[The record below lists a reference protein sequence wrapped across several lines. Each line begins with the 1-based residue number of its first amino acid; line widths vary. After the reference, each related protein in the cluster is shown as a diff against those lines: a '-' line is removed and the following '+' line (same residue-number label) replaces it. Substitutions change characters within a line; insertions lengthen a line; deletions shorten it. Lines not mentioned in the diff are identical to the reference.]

1 MVLLQ
6 DFTQQEL
13 VDFVT
18 ANYSVKPFV
27 GKQIFGW
34 LTRNAEFEQMTNI
47 PKSLRNSLAEDCV
60 ATSVHIVKTLVSAVD
75 GTQKFL
81 FRLNDGNVIEGVLMK
96 YKYGNTLCVS
106 SQVGCRMGCK
116 FCASTLGGLVRN
128 LSAGEILGQ
137 VLAVNALG
145 GEDKNRFVTNIVLM
159 GSGEPL
165 DNFDN
170 VTKFLRLVSSEDGI
184 NISLRNISLS
194 TCGVVPHMR
203 QLADMGLH
211 VNLTLSLH
219 NADNEQRKQI
229 MPVTNAYSVEEAVD
243 ACRYYFQKTGRRIIV
258 EYTLID
264 GQNDTYSHALK
275 LASLLRN
282 MSVHVNVIA
291 LNPVKETGLKG
302 TSESNIKRFIGYLEK
317 LGISATRRRTMGQ
330 DIEGACGQLRKRFLE
345 EQNDLSVS
353 TAVATSQPNG
363 KGGNNG

>member
-6 DFTQQEL
+6 DFSLPELTQYL
-13 VDFVT
+13 TD
-18 ANYSVKPFV
+18 NYGVKPFV
-27 GKQIFGW
+27 AKQIYSW
-34 LTRNAEFEQMTNI
+34 LTKSVDFDGMTNI
-47 PKSLRNSLAEDCV
+47 A
-60 ATSVHIVKTLVSAVD
+60 KTLREQLKANSVAVSCKIVQTLTSAID

-81 FRLNDGNVIEGVLMK
+81 FELHDGNVIEGVLMK

-145 GEDKNRFVTNIVLM
+145 DGNTRHVTNIVLM

-170 VTKFLRLVSSEDGI
+170 VVKFLQLVTDPDGI
-184 NISLRNISLS
+184 NISERNISLS
-194 TCGVVPHMR
+194 TCGIVPKIR
-203 QLADMGLH
+203 ELADMGCSL
-211 VNLTLSLH
+211 NLTLSLH
-219 NADNEQRKQI
+219 NADNDERKQI
-229 MPVTNAYSVEEAVD
+229 MPVTNAYSVEEAVA
-243 ACRYYFQKTGRRIIV
+243 ACRYYFEKTGRRVII

-264 GQNDTYSHALK
+264 KQNDSYAHALK

-302 TSESNIKRFIGYLEK
+302 TSESNLKKFIGYLEK
-317 LGISATRRRTMGQ
+317 LGVSATRRRTMGQ
-330 DIEGACGQLRKRFLE
+330 DIEGACGQLRRRYLDG
-345 EQNDLSVS
+345 QD
-353 TAVATSQPNG
+353 
-363 KGGNNG
+363 GN

>member
-1 MVLLQ
+1 MILLQ
-6 DFTQQEL
+6 DFTQAEL
-13 VDFVT
+13 TDYVT
-18 ANYSVKPFV
+18 TNYSVKPFV
-27 GKQIFGW
+27 GKQIFEW
-34 LTRNAEFEQMTNI
+34 LTRNADFDEMTNI
-47 PKSLRNSLAEDCV
+47 SKSLRERMKQDCI
-60 ATSVHIVKTLVSAVD
+60 ATSTHIIKTLTSNID

-81 FRLNDGNVIEGVLMK
+81 FQLHDGDLVEGVLMK

-145 GEDKNRFVTNIVLM
+145 NSENGRYVTNIVLM

-170 VTKFLRLVSSEDGI
+170 VTKFLRLVSAPEGI

-194 TCGVVPHMR
+194 TCGVVPRMLE
-203 QLADMGLH
+203 LADSGLH

-229 MPVTNAYSVEEAVD
+229 MPVTNAYSVEDAVA
-243 ACRYYFQKTGRRIIV
+243 ACRQYFEKTGRRIIV

-264 GQNDTYSHALK
+264 GQNDTYAHALK
-275 LASLLRN
+275 LAGLLRN
-282 MSVHVNVIA
+282 MSVHVNLIA

-302 TSESNIKRFIGYLEK
+302 TSEANLKRFIGYLEK

-330 DIEGACGQLRKRFLE
+330 DIEGACGQLRKHYI
-345 EQNDLSVS
+345 EQSGDD
-353 TAVATSQPNG
+353 
-363 KGGNNG
+363 KGGANG